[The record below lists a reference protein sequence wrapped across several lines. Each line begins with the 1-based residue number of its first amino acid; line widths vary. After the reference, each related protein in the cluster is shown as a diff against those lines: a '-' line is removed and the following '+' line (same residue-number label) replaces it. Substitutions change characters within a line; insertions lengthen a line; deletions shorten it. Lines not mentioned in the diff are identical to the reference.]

1 MAQPQRSI
9 QTFIGS
15 RIAVYRP
22 NKKTYSILVYNTL
35 SHSWLSNYEQI
46 QEGSVSLNQLEQLET
61 VNVILAIR
69 YDKMVHCKADG
80 RYLVWIHEG
89 AIHAVPILHKKPTS
103 PNNFPNSYFA
113 YEFDCTAYSGEPP
126 VPNLWILAPLVVPA
140 PLQQAPI
147 VEHIRNLKE
156 IPQRIAWIIA
166 EDASRNKDNCPITL
180 EPISPLTAAVT
191 SCYHVFDANAIA
203 YWFETHSECPVCK
216 TSCITTVCFND

>member
-9 QTFIGS
+9 QTFLGS

-22 NKKTYSILVYNTL
+22 NKKKYSILEYNA
-35 SHSWLSNYEQI
+35 HGHIWVSNYEQI

-61 VNVILAIR
+61 VNVILATR
-69 YDKMVHCKADG
+69 NDKMVHCKADG

-89 AIHAVPILHKKPTS
+89 AIYAVPILHKKPTS

-113 YEFDCTAYSGEPP
+113 YEFDCMAYSGEPP
-126 VPNLWILAPLVVPA
+126 VPNLWILAPLVVPP
-140 PLQQAPI
+140 PL
-147 VEHIRNLKE
+147 VERAQLPKE
-156 IPQRIAWIIA
+156 IPQRIAWIVA
-166 EDASRNKDNCPITL
+166 EDVSRKEENCPITL

-203 YWFETHSECPVCK
+203 SWFESHSECPVCK
-216 TSCITTVCFND
+216 TNCVITVCFNEK